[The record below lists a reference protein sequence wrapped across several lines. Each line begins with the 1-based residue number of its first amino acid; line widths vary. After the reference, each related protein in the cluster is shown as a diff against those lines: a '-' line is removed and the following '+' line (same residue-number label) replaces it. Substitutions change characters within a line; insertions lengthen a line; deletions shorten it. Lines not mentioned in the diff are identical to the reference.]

1 MPHNPA
7 RNFIKWEPK
16 TISLLC
22 RHLGDGDI
30 KAGSKRLCRLLH
42 STYRT
47 INKWLTG
54 KVKHPGIAS
63 RYGLN
68 MVAKRTRFKLLIE
81 EVKGNDSEQQ
91 STGEIPTIPSEPGT

>member
-1 MPHNPA
+1 M
-7 RNFIKWEPK
+7 
-16 TISLLC
+16 ISNQNNLLDKFLQY
-22 RHLGDGDI
+22 HLGDGDI

-68 MVAKRTRFKLLIE
+68 MVAKKTQFKLQKE
-81 EVKGNDSEQQ
+81 EERNVS
-91 STGEIPTIPSEPGT
+91 